1 MTKAIL
7 KSLKNISSGKVKTN
21 DLLNYRK
28 QQSLV
33 VILNKKGK
41 KNSRKGICENQ

>member
-7 KSLKNISSGKVKTN
+7 KSLENISSGTVKNN

-33 VILNKKGK
+33 VKLNKKGK
-41 KNSRKGICENQ
+41 EKF